1 MAEEK
6 DKQAIDEIHRE
17 YYDDEINL
25 FDYILVL
32 WKWKWLISV
41 GTLLVVIAALV
52 ITLQMPKS
60 YVVSMALEPGITGV
74 DKLGD
79 KQYMDS
85 KEIIN
90 EINGGKYNRTIT
102 KSLSE
107 PPLHSP
113 LVFTAQAEKY
123 DNLIIVKSQWTKS
136 DLDTGLEA
144 SGKLGSLLIKDH
156 EERIGK
162 QEKEI
167 SALIETEHEKI
178 EKAKETM
185 QDTVDKR
192 KKQASALIETEHE
205 KIEKAKKTM
214 QDTVDKSVRSYSSQI
229 NVLQEKTALNKQV
242 FEATKCRQEELA
254 EDLRKS
260 TNALEEMIAQRDSLL
275 RDSKNT
281 GSEFLPEYEI
291 AIRNWQ
297 LHIGQTEDKIFSA
310 KVKNLGLLSKI
321 RMMDLEI
328 QSHRQMVKDVE
339 TEQSHQLQELT
350 KSVRKETERHREAI
364 KDFEVKQNDQLQE
377 KTKILEE
384 KIEKLSATRASIS
397 NIKIIRQPEAASTS
411 VKSTRGKKIVMLSGV
426 AALFMLIF
434 LAFLL
439 EYIKNA
445 RREYLSRK
453 EQT

>member
-178 EKAKETM
+178 EKAKE
-185 QDTVDKR
+185 
-192 KKQASALIETEHE
+192 
-205 KIEKAKKTM
+205 TM